1 MGRSGPLDG
10 AGVALVGTGTVVLG
24 TLALTENFAEL
35 PAAVAAYA
43 VAWWVL
49 GLDRSTSRS
58 GDTR

>member
-24 TLALTENFAEL
+24 TLALTENFAQL
-35 PAAVAAYA
+35 PAGAVAYA
-43 VAWWVL
+43 AAWWVL

-58 GDTR
+58 GDTT

>member
-24 TLALTENFAEL
+24 TLVLTESFAEL
-35 PAAVAAYA
+35 PAAVAGYVA
-43 VAWWVL
+43 AWWVL
-49 GLDRSTSRS
+49 GLDRSTSRP